1 MILSQ
6 DLQSERKIHS
16 FISAGDVAKTGA
28 SVGARTGGIFGLLV
42 GAAFIWVLGVG
53 PLLAGSLA
61 TALVGGLEGAA
72 AGGGLGG
79 LLGALTGWGVSK
91 QHPNF
96 AEISS
101 SSQMS
106 SQWMVDSYTSQC
118 MLM

>member
-1 MILSQ
+1 M
-6 DLQSERKIHS
+6 
-16 FISAGDVAKTGA
+16 
-28 SVGARTGGIFGLLV
+28 ARTGGIFGLLV
-42 GAAFIWVLGVG
+42 GAVFIWVLGVG

-61 TALVGGLEGAA
+61 TALVGGVEGAA
-72 AGGGLGG
+72 AGGGLEG

-91 QHPNF
+91 QHPSF
-96 AEISS
+96 AEIFS